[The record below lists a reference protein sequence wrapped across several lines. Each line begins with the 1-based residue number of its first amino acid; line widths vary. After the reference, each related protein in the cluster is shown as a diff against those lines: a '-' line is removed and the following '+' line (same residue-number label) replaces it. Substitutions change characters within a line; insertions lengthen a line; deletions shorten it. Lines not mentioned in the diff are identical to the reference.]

1 MRFLPLISIVFFI
14 ASCGSAYKDLTRTTG
29 DVSCI
34 TKFKPAVTTVLY
46 NTSVDAAGNHLSGLL
61 IMKTMPDSSLRLV
74 FSSETGFKFFD
85 FEFSQR
91 TFKVHYMINKM
102 DKKAVIKTLR
112 KDFQLVLMNNIV
124 VKEGYLQKKDN
135 DHYYTFPE
143 GKDHYY
149 YITNAA
155 CDTLLRMERGNKKK
169 MVTEAVTFGYKE
181 GIPDS
186 IHIRH
191 TAFEFEIA
199 LKRIT
204 DYAQ

>member
-91 TFKVHYMINKM
+91 TFIVHYMI
-102 DKKAVIKTLR
+102 
-112 KDFQLVLMNNIV
+112 
-124 VKEGYLQKKDN
+124 
-135 DHYYTFPE
+135 
-143 GKDHYY
+143 
-149 YITNAA
+149 
-155 CDTLLRMERGNKKK
+155 LRMERGNKKK

>member
-1 MRFLPLISIVFFI
+1 M
-14 ASCGSAYKDLTRTTG
+14 TRTTG
-29 DVSCI
+29 DLSCI
-34 TKFKPAVTTVLY
+34 NKFTPAITTALY
-46 NTSVDAAGNHLSGLL
+46 NTSVNATGNHLSGLL

-91 TFKVHYMINKM
+91 NFKVHYIINKM

-112 KDFQLVLMNNIV
+112 KDFQLVLMNNLATGD
-124 VKEGYLQKKDN
+124 GYLLKN
-135 DHYYTFPE
+135 DSNYYYTFPE

-149 YITNAA
+149 YVTDPGCNK
-155 CDTLLRMERGNKKK
+155 LLRMERGNKRKK
-169 MVTEAVTFGYKE
+169 VTEAMTFNYKD
-181 GIPDS
+181 GVPDS
-186 IHIRH
+186 ISIRH
-191 TAFEFEIA
+191 TGFEFEIA